1 MFTGIPLFG
10 LTPVLDV
17 AAENKRRAQ
26 LRAVLLAIA
35 AFVLF
40 LIVKKRK
47 A

>member
-1 MFTGIPLFG
+1 MWFEVPLFG

-26 LRAVLLAIA
+26 LRAVLIAIA

-47 A
+47 G